1 MKYLNQMEKYI
12 NKTYCFDI
20 DGVICST
27 NCKYEDAIPNKN
39 IIELINKLYDN
50 GNYIIINTS
59 RGYKSKTDWSILTTT
74 QINEW
79 GVKYHQLLFTK
90 PAADF
95 YIDDKNVLLDQV
107 YEL

>member
-1 MKYLNQMEKYI
+1 MNPMENCI
-12 NKTYCFDI
+12 SKTYCFDI

-27 NCKYEDAIPNKN
+27 NCEYEDAIPNKN
-39 IIELINKLYDN
+39 IIALINKLYDN
-50 GNYIIINTS
+50 GNKIIINTS
-59 RGYKSKTDWSILTTT
+59 RGYKSKKDWRDLTTK
-74 QINEW
+74 QINNW

-95 YIDDKNVLLDQV
+95 YIDDKNVLLDDI